1 MVSASVLKL
10 GGSDV
15 QDSFPC
21 ALRDQMDEAKKI
33 LAGITESHAASGSG
47 FVVGSGAGHV
57 KGNHTLVLVPD
68 ICHTVYMRILALYV
82 IAGEKLI
89 PVCIQLGKGGIHLL
103 GSGEFLHNLLSRIL
117 LDHIWCFPFVIFG
130 ILAVAKKEHKFFLLA
145 RCQGNVDLLAG
156 NWVPSAGNGVAALSF
171 LHSNRIIVSAA
182 KSQEIITAGIKAI
195 HRGIYCEKAVVV
207 AALSV
212 LGLMVNGAADDLH
225 LTSA

>member
-1 MVSASVLKL
+1 
-10 GGSDV
+10 
-15 QDSFPC
+15 
-21 ALRDQMDEAKKI
+21 MDEAKKI